1 MALFVE
7 ELPVV
12 HYMSEDEV
20 MLYLISSSNEC
31 PLKGGSFNEGSFN
44 NESFKSS
51 KFIQDKKF
59 LY

>member
-20 MLYLISSSNEC
+20 MLYLISSSNERSI
-31 PLKGGSFNEGSFN
+31 KEGSFNEESFN
-44 NESFKSS
+44 SS